1 MSRLV
6 DALQIDGEINMSA
19 KPSAEG
25 AAPAEKPKSK
35 KMLLIIIGAVVVL
48 ALVGG
53 GAAFFLMKKKHAD
66 EDTGDDTH
74 AAKPAPA
81 PVHKAPDP
89 KSPPTYLPM
98 DNMVVN
104 LADPG
109 GSRFA
114 QVGISLKLD
123 DTKTA
128 DTVKLY
134 MPSIRSAVLLQISQR
149 TADELLSP
157 EGKEKLT
164 KAIIREVSEQLG
176 YEVEDEEEAA
186 TSAASKK
193 KRRPL
198 PPSPV
203 QAVLFSS
210 FIVQ

>member
-1 MSRLV
+1 
-6 DALQIDGEINMSA
+6 MSA

-66 EDTGDDTH
+66 EDPADETH

-123 DTKTA
+123 DSKTA

-164 KAIIREVSEQLG
+164 KGIIREVSEQLG
-176 YEVEDEEEAA
+176 YEVEDDEETAA
-186 TSAASKK
+186 PKK